1 MGNSKIR
8 ITADLA
14 EAVKAIPLPC
24 AAQKLFLALL
34 YLQDLTD
41 HRWSRLAWEE
51 RAEMQFFCELN
62 DLRALGCA
70 PRAGNTRHFKTAID
84 ALTMRSDLV
93 RKIALS
99 DVPGYLTWSFSPGV
113 WKAMSKMEPYG
124 LMEVG
129 AIGQISSRLDL
140 MLLTQMVVQHRKLKP
155 EFVLSG
161 ADLGLA
167 TADAVEPGIFGVNRL
182 RRPLM
187 SPLRKWARHFETSIV
202 LGFEQGAREPGYRR
216 VRIRF
221 HGPQSVWTTRTIK
234 KFAMNTKV
242 VPITR

>member
-1 MGNSKIR
+1 MLQQR
-8 ITADLA
+8 LVEQADLGNA
-14 EAVKAIPLPC
+14 APLGIDPRKAAGLGTLGVMDMLERQQCVKC
-24 AAQKLFLALL
+24 
-34 YLQDLTD
+34 
-41 HRWSRLAWEE
+41 
-51 RAEMQFFCELN
+51 CELN

-70 PRAGNTRHFKTAID
+70 PCAGNTRHFKTAIG
-84 ALTMRSDLV
+84 ALTMRSDLFG
-93 RKIALS
+93 KIALS
-99 DVPGYLTWSFSPGV
+99 DAPGRLTWSFSPQL
-113 WKAMSKMEPYG
+113 WKAMPKMEPYG

-129 AIGQISSRLDL
+129 EIGQITSRLDL

-155 EFVLSG
+155 ELVLSG
-161 ADLGLA
+161 ADLGLEA
-167 TADAVEPGIFGVNRL
+167 ADAADPGIFELGSL

-187 SPLRKWARHFETSIV
+187 SLLRRWARHFESSIV

-216 VRIRF
+216 IRIRF